1 MFTILTS
8 IATEIRNRL
17 HKLTAAEMLTVNH
30 RIEEGRFKRQ
40 DAGRFTTESTTLE
53 EATVEGNI
61 ALAKQVWTSRLD
73 AAKPHAQT
81 WGFLNF
87 FSNGLGRVRAFN
99 VLVRAYPGL
108 CRPRDGVENPLV
120 IAIKAYTTI
129 SERDLN
135 IDTRLSTMH
144 NNCLLGLTPSE
155 YFTQQHE
162 TMRTDAKKFFQ
173 SFGKPVLLL
182 SLFLSHWH
190 LLPW

>member
-61 ALAKQVWTSRLD
+61 ALAKQVVRKRPRIIYCECQRAL
-73 AAKPHAQT
+73 
-81 WGFLNF
+81 
-87 FSNGLGRVRAFN
+87 SNSSN

-135 IDTRLSTMH
+135 IDTRLFREPLDSKNLNPLALIEVISEELALVPIH
-144 NNCLLGLTPSE
+144 ELLE
-155 YFTQQHE
+155 N
-162 TMRTDAKKFFQ
+162 
-173 SFGKPVLLL
+173 
-182 SLFLSHWH
+182 LFMEL
-190 LLPW
+190 